1 MNKLIFRNHPILPKK
16 IKQCGMTLI
25 ESLIAMTMLVVFTG
39 VVASV
44 MQFTVRF
51 FNAAESGESNVSGV
65 SNGVLIDHQQLQL
78 AMDDLVE
85 VLSQPGISLSQIAF
99 PLDDPPAVAC
109 PAGSPVAAWNLPMQE
124 VSLPPGYRLCLWE
137 TTAVQQNSISA
148 LNKGAKRDVYILQA
162 LPERLSSTNLSTR
175 RLFCRPRPFC
185 VPPELPQ

>member
-1 MNKLIFRNHPILPKK
+1 MNKQMFSNHPSSAKETN
-16 IKQCGMTLI
+16 QCGMTLI

-51 FNAAESGESNVSGV
+51 FNAAEESIDQNVSGV

-85 VLSQPGISLSQIAF
+85 VLSQPGISLSKIAF
-99 PLDDPPAVAC
+99 PLGAPFAPPAVAC
-109 PAGSPVAAWNLPMQE
+109 PAASPVGAWNLPMQE

-137 TTAVQQNSISA
+137 TTAVQKNSISA

-185 VPPELPQ
+185 AP